1 MSQISNRPVDWE
13 TLVKENEDR
22 LYRAALAIL
31 GDAQEAE
38 DAVQDTFLK
47 FLEKAPAELDSPPAW
62 LMRVLVNGCRDRL
75 RAAWRR
81 RSVPLW
87 ESLPAPEPEER
98 QELEEIFSLPP
109 ADRAV
114 IHLFYYEGLSTGA
127 GGEYWLPAVCWQ
139 QDWPGPAASG
149 SRMGPPRL
157 TAWTV
162 PGCSPP
168 RAGPRTRGAP
178 RPWRR
183 MKSSSRPLCGR

>member
-1 MSQISNRPVDWE
+1 MSQISNRSVDWE

-114 IHLFYYEGLSTGA
+114 IHLFYYEDYSVAQIGRILKKNESTVRSLLYRA
-127 GGEYWLPAVCWQ
+127 RKMLKEY
-139 QDWPGPAASG
+139 
-149 SRMGPPRL
+149 
-157 TAWTV
+157 
-162 PGCSPP
+162 
-168 RAGPRTRGAP
+168 
-178 RPWRR
+178 
-183 MKSSSRPLCGR
+183 MKEGWELD

>member
-75 RAAWRR
+75 RAAPPGRSPGSQDRR
-81 RSVPLW
+81 
-87 ESLPAPEPEER
+87 
-98 QELEEIFSLPP
+98 
-109 ADRAV
+109 
-114 IHLFYYEGLSTGA
+114 
-127 GGEYWLPAVCWQ
+127 GGPSGP
-139 QDWPGPAASG
+139 DSPGPGPGSG
-149 SRMGPPRL
+149 D
-157 TAWTV
+157 
-162 PGCSPP
+162 C
-168 RAGPRTRGAP
+168 
-178 RPWRR
+178 
-183 MKSSSRPLCGR
+183 